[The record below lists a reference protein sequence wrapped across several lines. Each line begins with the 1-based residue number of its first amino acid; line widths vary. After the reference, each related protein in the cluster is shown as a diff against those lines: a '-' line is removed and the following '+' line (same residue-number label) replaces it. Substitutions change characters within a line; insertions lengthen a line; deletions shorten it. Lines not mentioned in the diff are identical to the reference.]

1 MNITFGAVN
10 DIFKT
15 LPIGYYLGRNIKNT
29 LDESGDLSFF
39 EPAADRIVISYKNVA
54 AALEAATFDADK
66 DSLESVIRG
75 ILYHELSHVLL
86 TPADLDK
93 SITYISRTRSM
104 PNAFEIMNI
113 FEDERIETLC
123 ARVYMNTD
131 FRRNIMLLNNYTGAP
146 ATTADEAFYHLV
158 RFHVG
163 KEEFLNRMFWIIRS
177 YKEIRSCMSYYINAV
192 LDFYRDFCED
202 WERDHKAPESAGEGA
217 SSDKGESKDGSSDT
231 GSDESE
237 DTSGSSTSA
246 TAETD
251 DEETESDSSDD
262 CQGTPEPATAE
273 TTGTAETTDT
283 AETTGTPS
291 METSSKP
298 ESKTEDTSDDGCLT
312 VDDLRDMC
320 PESPDMDKVA
330 LTKDQLKDLAQNKLD
345 KYRDTK
351 LMARLSAIINQK
363 LRKDNQNGKAINS
376 YSGRFNVR
384 AVTREDCRYWMAQN
398 RSGHIRAYSKFHLN
412 LFIDNSGSFCRNDDR
427 MNQFLI
433 ALANITD
440 PNFSFDVITIN
451 THVVEWEGH
460 NRLFES
466 DGGNC
471 VRPSIKK
478 VIDRHQRRGEYN
490 YNVVLFDGDAHS
502 DDGWGRNPKYDT
514 EPLMFFDRPD
524 TIIISDRDNE
534 RYFEGASKA
543 KVKYVSNY
551 CAEFIDAICN
561 LMERAL

>member
-29 LDESGDLSFF
+29 LDATGNLSFF
-39 EPAADRIVISYKNVA
+39 EPASDRIVISYKNVA
-54 AALEAATFDADK
+54 TALEAATFDADK

-86 TPADLDK
+86 TPAELGKDIER
-93 SITYISRTRSM
+93 SSRARRL
-104 PNAFEIMNI
+104 PNAFDIMNV

-163 KEEFLNRMFWIIRS
+163 KEEFLDRMFWIIRA
-177 YKEIRSCMSYYINAV
+177 YKEIRSCASYITAV
-192 LDFYRDFCED
+192 LDFYRDFCRD
-202 WERDHKAPESAGEGA
+202 WERDHATSESAGEGT
-217 SSDKGESKDGSSDT
+217 SSDKEGSKNGSSDT
-231 GSDESE
+231 GSAESE
-237 DTSGSSTSA
+237 DTSDSSTSV

-251 DEETESDSSDD
+251 DEETEPGSPDDYQGAPDS
-262 CQGTPEPATAE
+262 A
-273 TTGTAETTDT
+273 TAETTDT
-283 AETTGTPS
+283 TETTGAPS

-298 ESKTEDTSDDGCLT
+298 ESKTEDASNDGTLT

-320 PESPDMDKVA
+320 PESPDMDGIA
-330 LTKDQLKDLAQNKLD
+330 LTKDRFTDLAKAKLD

-351 LMARLSAIINQK
+351 LTARLSAIINQK
-363 LRKDNQNGKAINS
+363 LRKDNQNGRAINS

-412 LFIDNSGSFCRNDDR
+412 LFIDNSGSFCHNDDR

-433 ALANITD
+433 ALASITD

-451 THVVEWEGH
+451 TRVVEWEGH

-502 DDGWGRNPKYDT
+502 DDGWGRNPDYDT

-524 TIIISDRDNE
+524 TIIISNDENE
-534 RYFEGASKA
+534 RYFEGASRA
-543 KVKYVSNY
+543 KIKYVSNY